1 MIARLGIVI
10 VLLSLVSAPGRAEER
25 RRVIVVPTEL
35 GGFFTNREQA
45 RRDVDLALQE
55 RLRTAQFVV
64 PTRSPLSPAEADC
77 REFDCLARIA
87 DAHGAS
93 IVVAGRVV
101 SNQAVKVS
109 YHLRIRVAEKVNGKV
124 ATREREKD
132 CDNCTESQARDMLA
146 TLMSAVIA
154 NEPEPTP
161 APPTPLIP
169 TPTAEPKMA
178 PPPARTPTEIKPPPI
193 VSPPPVATRDRFSRN
208 QRIAFAAG
216 GALVGAAGVYF
227 LAQGIAEKEHNGDV
241 VFKNGQRYRIDTTT
255 TGQPLFFSLS
265 AVSLLACVGLEFVAW
280 YPWKVKVVPVVSST
294 GARVQVGWSF

>member
-1 MIARLGIVI
+1 MMARLSI
-10 VLLSLVSAPGRAEER
+10 VLIMLSLVASPTRAEER

-55 RLRTAQFVV
+55 RLRTAQFTV
-64 PTRSPLSPAEADC
+64 PTRSPLSPSEADC

-87 DAHGAS
+87 DAHGAN
-93 IVVAGRVV
+93 IVVAGRLV
-101 SNQAVKVS
+101 SNQAVTVS
-109 YHLRIRVAEKVNGKV
+109 YHLRIRVAEKTNGKI

-132 CDNCTESQARDMLA
+132 CENCTESQARDMLA

-154 NEPEPTP
+154 NEPESAPPVPPTP
-161 APPTPLIP
+161 APTL
-169 TPTAEPKMA
+169 EPKTA
-178 PPPARTPTEIKPPPI
+178 PSARTPTEIRPPLI
-193 VSPPPVATRDRFSRN
+193 TSPPPATTRDRFSRN
-208 QRIAFAAG
+208 ERIAFATG

-241 VFKNGQRYRIDTTT
+241 VIRNGQRYRIDTTT

-265 AVSLLACVGLEFVAW
+265 AVSLLACVGLEVAAW
-280 YPWKVKVVPVVSST
+280 YPWKVKIAPAVSST